1 MASRERQRPEGRL
14 PVADAPGSP
23 KVTASRVLTKK

>member
-1 MASRERQRPEGRL
+1 MASRERQRPEDFGRT

-23 KVTASRVLTKK
+23 